1 MDGIPL
7 SVTEDD
13 RADDLP
19 RALRPKANDFMTHGT
34 EAQQVVITGLKVPFW
49 DLAWNL
55 TKMSLAAIP
64 ALIIFSFV
72 LVGLAELLTTTF
84 PALVKLKVLIY
95 APV

>member
-1 MDGIPL
+1 MDGL
-7 SVTEDD
+7 SFAVTEDD

-19 RALRPKANDFMTHGT
+19 KAFRPKANEFMADGRD
-34 EAQQVVITGLKVPFW
+34 AQQVVITGLKVPFW
-49 DLAWNL
+49 DLTWNL
-55 TKMSLAAIP
+55 TKMSLAAVP
-64 ALIIFSFV
+64 AIIIFSFV